1 MIHNVS
7 IHNST
12 TTFLQSVIEYFI
24 TFFLACLNIAVVT
37 IQVGIQYSYGFVEI
51 IIVQLQSHTE
61 CQFILFQIKK

>member
-1 MIHNVS
+1 MS
-7 IHNST
+7 LFT
-12 TTFLQSVIEYFI
+12 TSCTFLQSVIEYFI

-61 CQFILFQIKK
+61 CQFISFQIKK